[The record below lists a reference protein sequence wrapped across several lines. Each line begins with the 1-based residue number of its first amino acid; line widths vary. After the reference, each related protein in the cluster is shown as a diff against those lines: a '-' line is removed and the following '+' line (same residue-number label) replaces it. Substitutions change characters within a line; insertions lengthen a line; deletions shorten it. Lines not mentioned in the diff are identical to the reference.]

1 MSVELHSPNLDVRSG
16 KRESDLDLPEQVVLP
31 GDQALFLSENVD
43 GLGEGAHFL
52 DALKPDEWVKLRAHG
67 RRMSF
72 STGQAIFTQGDQHGG
87 VFIIES
93 GKVRVF
99 YTAPSG
105 REITLAYWTSGNFIG
120 GPEMTGGGTHIWS
133 GEALSACE
141 ILYVPATALKK
152 LVVGMPNF
160 ALCLLQGLAAKGKC
174 YSAMAQML
182 GTRSVIER
190 LAQFLMN
197 LAELHGVRD
206 GRAIIINAKVT
217 HDQIAAMVGSTRQ
230 WVTMMMKRFQKEG
243 LITVTPRH
251 IRVERPHT
259 LGEMVSKRG
268 A

>member
-1 MSVELHSPNLDVRSG
+1 MGLEVQLPNLEARNR
-16 KRESDLDLPEQVVLP
+16 KREIDLDLPEQVILP
-31 GDQALFLSENVD
+31 GHQALFLSESVE
-43 GLGEGAHFL
+43 GLDEGAHFL
-52 DALKPDEWVKLRAHG
+52 DALKPEEWTKLRAHG
-67 RRMSF
+67 RRLTF

-87 VFIIES
+87 IFIIES
-93 GKVRVF
+93 GQVRVF

-133 GEALSACE
+133 GEALSDCE
-141 ILYVPATALKK
+141 ILYVPATALRQ
-152 LVVGMPNF
+152 LVVEMPNF
-160 ALCLLQGLAAKGKC
+160 ALCLLQGLTAKGKC

-243 LITVTPRH
+243 LVTVRPRH
-251 IRVERPHT
+251 IRIERPHT
-259 LGEMVSKRG
+259 LSEMMSKRG